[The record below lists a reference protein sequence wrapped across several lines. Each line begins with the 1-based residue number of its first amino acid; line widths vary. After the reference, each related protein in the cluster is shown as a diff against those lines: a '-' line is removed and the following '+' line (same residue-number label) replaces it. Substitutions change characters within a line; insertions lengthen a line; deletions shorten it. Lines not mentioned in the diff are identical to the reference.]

1 MSECVRADHVT
12 KRFGSV
18 TAVDD
23 VSFATEPGEMFF
35 LLGPSGCGK
44 TTLLR
49 AVAGLG
55 DVDAGDVYIGE
66 RCITDVPPH
75 RRNTAMVFQ
84 NYALWPHMTVLEN
97 VTFGLSLRGVGRRE
111 RKRQGRA
118 ALEIVQM
125 ADLADRK
132 PNQLSGGQQQR
143 VALARALAIQPDCL
157 LLDEPLSNLDAKLR
171 LEMRSELRRIH
182 RETRLTILYVT
193 HDQKEALSLAD
204 RVALMRDGRIEQLG
218 TPRELYHRPASRFA
232 AAFLGE
238 TNFLRGTYR
247 GRRGAGA
254 AVALADGRV
263 LECRTPT
270 GNAPGEAA
278 ACELSVRPEALT
290 LHGADAA
297 RPENS
302 VAGVIR
308 EVTFLGELEQ
318 AVVGVDGQ
326 DDVRVVGVPG
336 SGPVWSPGEKV
347 HVAFLPEAATVF
359 AGHGPQ
365 DVLEPGE

>member
-1 MSECVRADHVT
+1 MSERIRAEHVT

-55 DVDAGDVYIGE
+55 DVDAGEFYIGE

-97 VTFGLSLRGVGRRE
+97 VTFGLSLRGIGRRE
-111 RKRQGRA
+111 RKRQGMS

-125 ADLADRK
+125 PDLADRK

-143 VALARALAIQPDCL
+143 VALARALAIEPDCL

-247 GRRGAGA
+247 GLRGTGA
-254 AVALADGRV
+254 AVEFADGI
-263 LECRTPT
+263 LECRTPE
-270 GNAPGEAA
+270 GNAPGEGT

-290 LHGADAA
+290 LHGTDAG
-297 RPENS
+297 RPANS
-302 VAGVIR
+302 FAGVIR

-318 AVVGVDGQ
+318 MVVSVEGQ
-326 DDVRVVGVPG
+326 GDVRVVGVPG
-336 SGPVWSPGEKV
+336 SGPIWSPRDKV
-347 HVAFLPEAATVF
+347 TLAFAPEAATVF
-359 AGHGPQ
+359 AGHGSQ
-365 DVLEPGE
+365 DAREAAK